1 MSKVVKAVTSGIS
14 SIFGTEQMDEQK
26 AALVQAEQTQAAQT
40 AAAASSASQAAAQA
54 QEAERQKAAAE
65 AAAAAQAAQRLAQ
78 ERQDGL
84 VASREAEAA
93 VAEGKRR
100 SSRARGGKRGLLTFM
115 ETGDSGVSGGLS
127 QLGSRLGGGA

>member
-1 MSKVVKAVTSGIS
+1 MGKVVKAVTTGLS
-14 SIFGTEQMDEQK
+14 SLFGTEQMDEQK
-26 AALVQAEQTQAAQT
+26 ASLVATEQAQAAS
-40 AAAASSASQAAAQA
+40 AAQAAATA
-54 QEAERQKAAAE
+54 DEAARQRAAAE

-115 ETGDSGVSGGLS
+115 ESGDSGVSGGLS

>member
-1 MSKVVKAVTSGIS
+1 MSKVVKSVTNTFQDIIGVD
-14 SIFGTEQMDEQK
+14 TAEETARKQ
-26 AALVQAEQTQAAQT
+26 ALAEQN
-40 AAAASSASQAAAQA
+40 AAAAAQAQSASQAAAQA
-54 QEAERQKAAAE
+54 QEAANQKAAAE

-93 VAEGKRR
+93 TAESKRR
-100 SSRARGGKRGLLTFM
+100 ASRARGGKRGLLTFM
-115 ETGDSGVSGGLS
+115 ESGDSGVSGGLS